1 MTKNVNELEMKIAFL
16 EDAIEK
22 LSDEFYQQQQ
32 EIDVLKRQQG
42 VLVERLKD
50 MSGSEGD
57 SNSFSTDEKPPHY

>member
-1 MTKNVNELEMKIAFL
+1 MTKDVNELEMKIAFL
-16 EDAIEK
+16 EDAMEK

-57 SNSFSTDEKPPHY
+57 SNSFATDEKPPHY